1 MITGVNLLQEQ
12 PQARKTSSSHSARV
26 PRWKRVVDVICI
38 LLASPVLV
46 PVMAIISILIKLGS
60 KGPVLFRQERIGHLG
75 QRFTCLKFRTMVVHA
90 DTSVHEGHCARLIDS
105 DLPMVKMDS
114 HGDSRVIPFGRQ
126 LRATG
131 LDELPQIINVLRGEM
146 SLVGP
151 RPCLACE
158 YDRHLDW
165 QRERF
170 NTLPGL
176 TGLWQVSGKNSTTFN
191 QMIRLD
197 LQYDRNK
204 SVWLDLSIMM
214 RTIPA
219 LVMQVREM
227 RSRKEIAAFG
237 RPATGA
243 VSPLKPISQPI
254 AYTKAVSGGTPVPI
268 SEPVIVEEES
278 WRSR

>member
-1 MITGVNLLQEQ
+1 ML
-12 PQARKTSSSHSARV
+12 
-26 PRWKRVVDVICI
+26 DVICI
-38 LLASPVLV
+38 LVASPILV
-46 PVMAIISILIKLGS
+46 PVMAVVSVLIKMGS
-60 KGPVLFRQERIGHLG
+60 KGPVLFRQQRIGHLG
-75 QRFTCLKFRTMVVHA
+75 RRFTCLKFRTMVTDA
-90 DTSVHEGHCARLIDS
+90 DTTVHEGHCAHLIDS

-114 HGDSRVIPFGRQ
+114 HGDSRVVPFGRQ

-131 LDELPQIINVLRGEM
+131 LDELPQILNVLRGDM

-151 RPCLACE
+151 RPCLPCE

-165 QRERF
+165 QKERY
-170 NTLPGL
+170 NSLPGL

-204 SVWLDLSIMM
+204 SVWLDAFIML

-219 LVMQVREM
+219 LIAQVRE
-227 RSRKEIAAFG
+227 SRCGNMSK
-237 RPATGA
+237 TG
-243 VSPLKPISQPI
+243 VTTTLGVGSPLKPISQPI
-254 AYTKAVSGGTPVPI
+254 AYTQPVPSGTPVPI
-268 SEPVIVEEES
+268 AEPVIVEEES